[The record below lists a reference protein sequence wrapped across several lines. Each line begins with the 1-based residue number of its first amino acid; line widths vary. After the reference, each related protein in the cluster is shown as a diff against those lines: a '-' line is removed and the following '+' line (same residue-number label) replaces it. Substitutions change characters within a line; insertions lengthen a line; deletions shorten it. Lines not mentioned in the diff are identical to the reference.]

1 MITDP
6 ISPFGLVSK
15 KRASLEDCES
25 VNYLHTTLYKKNK
38 RDEEI
43 ENLGPQS
50 GHFNG
55 FKSQKVM
62 NSSCSS
68 ESQFHGQESSHS
80 RSHASSS
87 QVEQFQRYHES
98 VVMSLKMECQMAIE
112 KKNQEMQQLNL
123 ANIALIAS
131 IDNHKKEEVRLG
143 EESKIL
149 KKAVAIQ
156 DNRNRELQTQNQQ
169 LQNVLQL
176 AAEHIAKLEESNRQL
191 IAQRNTPNFMHF
203 PPPDIC

>member
-1 MITDP
+1 MITEP
-6 ISPFGLVSK
+6 ISPFGFVSK
-15 KRASLEDCES
+15 KRSSLEENDS
-25 VNYLHTTLYKKNK
+25 LGFSHMNVFKKNK

-50 GHFNG
+50 GNFNG
-55 FKSQKVM
+55 FKSQKV
-62 NSSCSS
+62 SSSGSFENLFPHQDHSGRSS
-68 ESQFHGQESSHS
+68 S
-80 RSHASSS
+80 SSS

-98 VVMSLKMECQMAIE
+98 VTTSLKMEFQLALE
-112 KKNQEMQQLNL
+112 KKNQELQQLQL
-123 ANIALIAS
+123 ANTALIAS
-131 IDNHKKEEVRLG
+131 IENHRKEEARLL
-143 EESKIL
+143 EESKVL

-156 DNRNRELQTQNQQ
+156 DNRNRDLQTQNQQ

-191 IAQRNTPNFMHF
+191 IAQMNTPNFMHF